1 MQDLTVLLLVPSSGG
16 CHNLVAAEK
25 KRMEIQPFWTQNQIA
40 KCRTGEIKYKKLINM
55 QKYWKWFSFGCRPSQ
70 RYKILFS

>member
-25 KRMEIQPFWTQNQIA
+25 KRMEIQPF
-40 KCRTGEIKYKKLINM
+40 
-55 QKYWKWFSFGCRPSQ
+55 
-70 RYKILFS
+70 